1 MLNVTSYLCNDH
13 SATILGE
20 LPADEQYFARHTEG
34 KNEGFKIAW
43 DYLHGDA
50 ETRSAKADGYDIP
63 CKWGDVLPTLAGEY
77 PCLIHFPKGAEPGTL
92 VLFTVRD
99 ACSPGMY
106 GFYVLNSDA
115 KYLAHARKCAARQ
128 TTYVD

>member
-1 MLNVTSYLCNDH
+1 MINVTSYLCNDH
-13 SATILGE
+13 SATIIGS
-20 LPADEQYFARHTEG
+20 LPEFEQRFAPGTEG
-34 KNEGFKIAW
+34 KNWGHKLVW
-43 DYLHGDA
+43 DYLHGQA
-50 ETRSAKADGYDIP
+50 EERSADAHGYDIP

-77 PCLIHFPKGAEPGTL
+77 PCLIHFPEGSEHGTL

-115 KYLAHARKCAARQ
+115 KYLAHARKCAAQQ